1 MSMLPTG
8 TCQWHV
14 PPCLVIPLAHVNVN
28 KQQPCSS
35 SFSEHEG
42 TGTDGGGVED
52 LLSIGRRIRWD
63 PRPSAESIP
72 TTTAVNTLFRLPRLT
87 SLIAH
92 PTKKLGSVI
101 SVTRTNSVILN
112 FSSKLFIQVSCMF
125 FGVVHVAGL
134 LNLLQPICQV
144 FVVALV
150 VVQVSHLLLLVAL
163 LLLLPC
169 AGAPVDGV
177 RNISEVH

>member
-1 MSMLPTG
+1 
-8 TCQWHV
+8 
-14 PPCLVIPLAHVNVN
+14 
-28 KQQPCSS
+28 
-35 SFSEHEG
+35 
-42 TGTDGGGVED
+42 
-52 LLSIGRRIRWD
+52 
-63 PRPSAESIP
+63 
-72 TTTAVNTLFRLPRLT
+72 
-87 SLIAH
+87 
-92 PTKKLGSVI
+92 
-101 SVTRTNSVILN
+101 LN

-169 AGAPVDGV
+169 AGAPVDPV
-177 RNISEVH
+177 RIRNISEALGVVSIAGAYKPFSFAFTVPHMCFKTSFAGNSCKGYVDFYVHTHHPS